1 MGCFSEFNDY
11 TGCFSLISNESSPI
25 LRLIGWAVWHLMVP
39 FSIRQHS
46 FLGGGVH
53 SGFLISGSSWSS
65 AVMVSLFD

>member
-46 FLGGGVH
+46 FLGGGGSLRVFNLRL
-53 SGFLISGSSWSS
+53 FLEFSSHGQL
-65 AVMVSLFD
+65 V